1 MSEKQPIEIDPGSVD
16 VDLSD
21 VKRKSITGVVAL
33 ISRTFLIYL
42 VSIWATFILTVLLS
56 PADYGTFFLVSA
68 VVNFLN
74 YFSDVGLAAALI
86 QKKDKLTDGDLSS
99 TFTVQQLLVGSIVVG
114 IFLASPWI
122 KSHYQLDQAG
132 VNLLWALTI
141 SLFMSSLKT
150 IPTVLLE
157 KDLKFDKLVIPQ
169 ILESL
174 TYNLVAVYL
183 AYKGMGVSS
192 FTYAVLLRGLVGLVA
207 IYVIKP
213 WRLKIG
219 LNIESIKHLLSF
231 GLPYQLNTFLAM
243 IKDDGMTVYLG
254 SAIGQAG
261 LGYIG
266 WANKWVGLPLRFF
279 LDNVNK
285 VAFPA
290 YSKVQG
296 NIEKLRSG
304 TEKTLYFMA
313 VVTFPVFVSMGTSAG
328 PMIDI
333 IPRYEKW
340 TPALIPLYLYLING
354 AWASISTPLTNLL
367 NAIGKIRF
375 TFWLMVMW
383 TVLTWALMPF
393 MASRFGFVG
402 VAYSAAIIAFTSIVP
417 MVLVKRAINIS
428 YTKSLRTPVV
438 ASIVMIVFMLLTQ
451 HWMRNIFLVLGL
463 NTVGMG
469 IYALTVFILDRELL
483 VSEFKFITAKT
494 K

>member
-1 MSEKQPIEIDPGSVD
+1 MSEKQSVEIDPGSID

-21 VKRKSITGVVAL
+21 VKRKSITGVLAL
-33 ISRTFLIYL
+33 VSRTFLIYL

-56 PADYGTFFLVSA
+56 PSDYGTFFLVSA

-86 QKKDKLTDGDLSS
+86 QKKDNLTQKDLVS
-99 TFTVQQLLVGSIVVG
+99 TFTVQQLLVGLIVLGV
-114 IFLASPWI
+114 FAASGWI
-122 KSHYQLDQAG
+122 KNHYQLDNSG
-132 VNLLWALTI
+132 IYLLLALAV
-141 SLFMSSLKT
+141 SLLLSSLKT

-174 TYNLVAVYL
+174 TYNLVAVFL
-183 AYKGMGVSS
+183 AYKGLGISS
-192 FTYAVLLRGLVGLVA
+192 FTYAVLLRGIVGLIA
-207 IYVIKP
+207 IYLIRP
-213 WRLKIG
+213 WKVRLG
-219 LNIESIKHLLSF
+219 LDIDSIKHLLSF

-254 SAIGQAG
+254 SVIGQSG

-290 YSKVQG
+290 YAKVQG
-296 NIEKLRSG
+296 NIDKLRSG
-304 TEKTLYFMA
+304 TEKTIYFMA
-313 VVTFPVFVSMGTSAG
+313 LVTFPVFVSMGTSAG

-333 IPRYEKW
+333 IPRYQKW

-367 NAIGKIRF
+367 NAIGKIRV

-383 TVLTWALMPF
+383 TTLTWILMPF
-393 MASRFGFVG
+393 LAHRYGFVG
-402 VAYSAAIIAFTSIVP
+402 VAYSAAVIAFTSIVP
-417 MVLVKRAINIS
+417 MIMVKREINVS
-428 YTKSLRTPVV
+428 YTKSLKSPII
-438 ASIVMIVFMLLTQ
+438 ASIVMAAFMLFTQ
-451 HWMRNIFLVLGL
+451 RLMDSFVLVLVMNAL
-463 NTVGMG
+463 AMG
-469 IYALTVFILDRELL
+469 IYAVCVFILDREML
-483 VSEFKFITAKT
+483 VSEFKFITSK